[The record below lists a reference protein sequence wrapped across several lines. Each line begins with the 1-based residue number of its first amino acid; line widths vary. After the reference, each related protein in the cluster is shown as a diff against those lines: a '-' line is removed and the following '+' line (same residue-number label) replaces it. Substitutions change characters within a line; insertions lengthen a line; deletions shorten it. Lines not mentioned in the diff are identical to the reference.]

1 MIMIWNFPLV
11 LICIKQKWII
21 TTGETIFNGLS
32 KNHNSLGCLKKP
44 GLKKFLVAVKK
55 GSSIFSISSLA
66 RRSTK
71 IKQSKRVDQ
80 FSKKI
85 KNKKNQRRPAP
96 LSVLLLH
103 SSPSISS
110 FLPLL
115 LLNSSSRCTSHLVFS
130 FFSFSTPPLPL
141 SLT

>member
-21 TTGETIFNGLS
+21 TTGETIFDGLS
-32 KNHNSLGCLKKP
+32 KNHNSFGCLKKP
-44 GLKKFLVAVKK
+44 GLKKFLVPVKK
-55 GSSIFSISSLA
+55 GSGIFSISSLA

-85 KNKKNQRRPAP
+85 MNKKNQRRPAP
-96 LSVLLLH
+96 LSALLLH

-115 LLNSSSRCTSHLVFS
+115 LNSSRCTSHLVFS
-130 FFSFSTPPLPL
+130 FFSFSFSTPPLPL